1 MHQIFCNLAGAD
13 TSFYERSYL
22 ARVSA
27 PVRPEKKGPTTGKY
41 FVILDDY
48 TITMSDN
55 LSGVFM
61 PISQSINQSVSVSA
75 MSLSDDMY
83 DCNDLVQVSAVRTPS
98 TKNKFKARQGA
109 KAVKKL
115 ERLESASETLI
126 PDEATTYRAL
136 SARANYLAQ
145 DRPDVAFSI
154 KELFR

>member
-1 MHQIFCNLAGAD
+1 
-13 TSFYERSYL
+13 
-22 ARVSA
+22 
-27 PVRPEKKGPTTGKY
+27 
-41 FVILDDY
+41 
-48 TITMSDN
+48 MSDN

-61 PISQSINQSVSVSA
+61 PISQPINQSVSVSA
-75 MSLSDDMY
+75 MSLSDDTY

-145 DRPDVAFSI
+145 DRPDVAFST
-154 KELFR
+154 KELCR